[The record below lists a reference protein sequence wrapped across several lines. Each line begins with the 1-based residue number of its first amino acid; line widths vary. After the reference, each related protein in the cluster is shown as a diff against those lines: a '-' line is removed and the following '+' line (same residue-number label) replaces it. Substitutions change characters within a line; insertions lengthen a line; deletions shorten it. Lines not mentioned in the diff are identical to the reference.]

1 MTTSISESSAGP
13 RSLAASLE
21 PRLDEGIV
29 REPVT
34 DGHALAVWLPLER
47 DATTQV
53 WERMGSVPHTEF
65 TVEPSIQGM
74 AVTAVRVR
82 QEISGRW
89 GRLFQR
95 LRRRSDGHTWVL
107 PDGSTAEQIGQR
119 RTDLLLVWTEDVAR
133 KLDTAWLQ
141 SRWPTSRE
149 VRKLGNSLF
158 VVYGVTPPDPGNA
171 AEQARA
177 QSCPNLVA
185 ERLLGEARQVGDRQ
199 KEILAL
205 IDLGLAYVHQ
215 GNPSRALETL
225 EQALTLSRQHGEP
238 ALEGEIVG
246 HLGLAWLRAG
256 QPMRALT
263 WLEKRLAQVRAS
275 EDRFATRIVLEHLG
289 WTQFQLGSPATALTT
304 FEEALALARALGQ
317 RAHEAESLWSLAII
331 YAELRRQAAA
341 LEHAQAAVSIFEE
354 IGHPYAGWYAEHLQK
369 YQRGEQDSGLSIQES
384 AGSGAA
390 PAIWNGAVAPGDWL
404 GASGSSAMSQQG
416 PGWLRMALS
425 AAKSMAKFI
434 SSGMKTVPASELQ
447 RRLRTC
453 AACPH
458 HTGVRCRLC
467 GCFTAA
473 KARMAHEVCPVGKW
487 PA

>member
-13 RSLAASLE
+13 QSLAASLE
-21 PRLDEGIV
+21 PRLDEGIL
-29 REPVT
+29 REPVA

-47 DATTQV
+47 DAAAQI
-53 WERMGSVPHTEF
+53 WERIGSVPHTEF
-65 TVEPSIQGM
+65 TVEPGIQGM
-74 AVTAVRVR
+74 AATAVRLR
-82 QEISGRW
+82 QNLTGRW
-89 GRLFQR
+89 SKIFQR
-95 LRRRSDGHTWVL
+95 FRRRNEDRNWVL

-119 RTDLLLVWTEDVAR
+119 RNDLLLVWCEDVAQE
-133 KLDTAWLQ
+133 LDPAWLQ
-141 SRWPTSRE
+141 TRWPTSQE
-149 VRKLGNSLF
+149 VRKLGRSLLL
-158 VVYGVTPPDPGNA
+158 VYGVTPPNPGNA

-185 ERLLGEARQVGDRQ
+185 ERLLGEARQAGDRR

-205 IDLGLAYVHQ
+205 MDLGLAYVHQ
-215 GNPSRALETL
+215 GQPSKALETL
-225 EQALTLSRQHGEP
+225 EQALTLSRQHGES

-246 HLGLAWLRAG
+246 NLGLAWLRAG
-256 QPMRALT
+256 QPMRALPL
-263 WLEKRLAQVRAS
+263 LEQRLAQVRAS
-275 EDRFATRIVLEHLG
+275 EDRFAARIVLDHLG
-289 WTQFQLGSPATALTT
+289 WTQFQLGGLAAALTT

-341 LEHAQAAVSIFEE
+341 LEHAQAAVSIFKE
-354 IGHPYAGWYAEHLQK
+354 IGHPYAGWFAEHLRK

-384 AGSGAA
+384 TGAGAA
-390 PAIWNGAVAPGDWL
+390 PAIWNGAVTPGDWL
-404 GASGSSAMSQQG
+404 GASGFNAMSLQG

-434 SSGMKTVPASELQ
+434 GSGMKTVPPAELQ

-453 AACPH
+453 AACVH
-458 HTGVRCRLC
+458 HTRVRCRLC

-473 KARMAHEVCPVGKW
+473 KARMAHEECPVGKW